1 MKQKEPDSLESSRLI
16 MEKMRLSDFAFINEL
31 LNTEGFLKYIGDR
44 NIRSDEDAKAYI
56 AKILENP
63 DIQYWVVYIKS
74 DPVPMGIVSL
84 VKRDY
89 LPLHDIGYAFL
100 PRYMGRGF
108 AFEAARALT
117 EKLLLDCGFNELLA
131 VPNKCNTRSV
141 RLLGKLRFSYK
152 NEIEREGK
160 IIQVYSIS
168 KDGFVKRSYRH
179 ELS

>member
-1 MKQKEPDSLESSRLI
+1 MKVKELNSFESTRLL

-56 AKILENP
+56 VKILENP
-63 DIQYWVVYIKS
+63 DIQYWVVSAKS

-100 PRYMGRGF
+100 SRFTNRGF
-108 AFEAARALT
+108 AFEATNAVIR
-117 EKLLLDCGFNELLA
+117 KLLYDCGYEELLA
-131 VPNKCNTRSV
+131 IPNKSNTRSV
-141 RLLGKLRFSYK
+141 RLLGKLSFSYK
-152 NEIEREGK
+152 KEIEHEGK

-168 KDGFVKRSYRH
+168 KDGLLFQKPFQH
-179 ELS
+179 I